1 MPLNCCFVCFWFLY
15 FYFLVEF
22 YLKKGAIGDST
33 SVKARVTHLQIV
45 AATTVRVLVTSPN
58 DSAVESTP
66 KRNVASL
73 VAKKLIQPSREDC
86 LDVLYQFLQ
95 HTTSSLCVVGLV
107 AELCAISRDFS
118 LNLVRQSKWIA
129 SLTKYLTSCNEKDSD
144 CEVTCC
150 ILRVLCTMVTNVEE
164 IPAE

>member
-1 MPLNCCFVCFWFLY
+1 MFCTFLIFIGFF
-15 FYFLVEF
+15 FYFSHEF
-22 YLKKGAIGDST
+22 YQKGTIGDST

-58 DSAVESTP
+58 DSAVQSSS

-107 AELCAISRDFS
+107 AELCVISRDFS

-129 SLTKYLTSCNEKDSD
+129 SLTEYLTSCNGKDSD
-144 CEVTCC
+144 SEVTCC

>member
-1 MPLNCCFVCFWFLY
+1 M
-15 FYFLVEF
+15 VEF

-45 AATTVRVLVTSPN
+45 VATTVRVLVTSPN

>member
-1 MPLNCCFVCFWFLY
+1 MD
-15 FYFLVEF
+15 EF
-22 YLKKGAIGDST
+22 YQKGTIGDST
-33 SVKARVTHLQIV
+33 SVKARVRHLQIV

-58 DSAVESTP
+58 DSAVESSS

-73 VAKKLIQPSREDC
+73 VAKKLIQPLREDC

-107 AELCAISRDFS
+107 AELCVISRDFS

-129 SLTKYLTSCNEKDSD
+129 SLTEYLTSCNGKDSD
-144 CEVTCC
+144 SEVTCC